1 MPGWS
6 QNSSQEWGASER
18 GQPQQQQQQPQQQ
31 QPQQQQNYNRQPV
44 YNGTTESEF
53 NSGPRRRDRGL
64 ATPTNNVPAPAP
76 APSPGSQSDNNLFS
90 YAELRSKQPSPQ
102 PSAQPSAQSTQSF
115 AYPAPTGRSRVNRS
129 YNPDP
134 IQKKAQNI
142 RCKKRP
148 DRIPSSQIDINGE
161 RVDNTKYFKKPQRDY
176 PAAKGSISLS
186 GDGQF
191 RPKPSS
197 IRAVPGIVQDTDIF
211 GAKGTGPPAV
221 RHSLAP
227 NNMGYG
233 QTCGIF
239 SNNAPTETRRN
250 KRKVY
255 NLPKSNPI
263 L

>member
-1 MPGWS
+1 MNSGWS
-6 QNSSQEWGASER
+6 QNNSQQWGASER
-18 GQPQQQQQQPQQQ
+18 GQLQQQPQQPQ
-31 QPQQQQNYNRQPV
+31 QQQQNYNRQPV
-44 YNGTTESEF
+44 YNGTTEPEF
-53 NSGPRRRDRGL
+53 NSAQPGRRRDRS
-64 ATPTNNVPAPAP
+64 APPTNNVPAPAL
-76 APSPGSQSDNNLFS
+76 APSPGRQSDNSLFS
-90 YAELRSKQPSPQ
+90 YAELRSQQPNPQ
-102 PSAQPSAQSTQSF
+102 PSARPSAQSTQSF

-129 YNPDP
+129 KPDP
-134 IQKKAQNI
+134 IQKKVQNI

-176 PAAKGSISLS
+176 AAAKGSISLS

-191 RPKPSS
+191 RPKPTSL
-197 IRAVPGIVQDTDIF
+197 RAVPGIVQDTDIF

-227 NNMGYG
+227 NNLGYG

-239 SNNAPTETRRN
+239 SSNAPAETRRN

-255 NLPKSNPI
+255 NLPPSNPI

>member
-1 MPGWS
+1 VHRRGDNNNNNNNNHNNNKITTDNPFTTGP
-6 QNSSQEWGASER
+6 QNPSSTPRNPEGDE
-18 GQPQQQQQQPQQQ
+18 
-31 QPQQQQNYNRQPV
+31 
-44 YNGTTESEF
+44 TET
-53 NSGPRRRDRGL
+53 PP
-64 ATPTNNVPAPAP
+64 PTNNVPAPAP
-76 APSPGSQSDNNLFS
+76 APSPGRQSDNNLFS
-90 YAELRSKQPSPQ
+90 YAELRSQQPNAQ
-102 PSAQPSAQSTQSF
+102 PSARPSAQSTQSF

-129 YNPDP
+129 KPDP
-134 IQKKAQNI
+134 IQKKVQNI

-176 PAAKGSISLS
+176 AAAKGSISLS

-191 RPKPSS
+191 RPKPTSL
-197 IRAVPGIVQDTDIF
+197 RAVPGIVQDTDIF

-227 NNMGYG
+227 NNLGYG

-239 SNNAPTETRRN
+239 SSNAPAETRRN

-255 NLPKSNPI
+255 NLPPSNPI